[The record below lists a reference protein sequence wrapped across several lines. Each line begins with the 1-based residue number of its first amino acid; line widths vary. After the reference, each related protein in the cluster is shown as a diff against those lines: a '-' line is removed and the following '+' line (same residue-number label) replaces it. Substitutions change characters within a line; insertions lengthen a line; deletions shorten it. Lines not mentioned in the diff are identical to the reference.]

1 VFLYVDISG
10 IFMLYDVRGVHLNM
24 PPDILK
30 VKGGPRVRTEMF

>member
-1 VFLYVDISG
+1 
-10 IFMLYDVRGVHLNM
+10 M